1 MANIMHKY
9 RKYMQKNKLL
19 IKQTGGTR
27 LTELQDKI
35 TYVTPHCLDGDM
47 FHQHIGECVNDSIQ
61 MIFCFCDGI
70 KESAQRK
77 LLNLTP
83 AEIIE
88 MAYLTGREKYL
99 APYYRRDATDEQQNK
114 IAIKMETRLM
124 KYLHFLQTR
133 LCSHLDKYGIPYC
146 NALPPGTSD
155 LTCSKYDKYDIVID
169 EPTGL
174 ESDHVVLKRRLS
186 TVSGIGAAM
195 KFGKLVNMTDH
206 SLYEHGAPIFAD
218 VIFINILS
226 FCLLNGNDAI
236 ISDMYKINEIDIS
249 EIDDVTAIICN
260 MQKKNSSTNASVHAV
275 CFYICNGVEMFFD
288 NEYGNIEFSWK
299 NMLKYYVERS
309 DTHKLFHCYTKST
322 NAYTFILKNNDDDS
336 VIVWNPNGTIENTT
350 YTEYETT
357 TQYIFWNLI
366 TVQKRRINDDEIDTM
381 LKDDFLRAAI
391 SHSSLENVDID
402 LIMANEFERDSFIY
416 IVLGNL
422 KNKVCEE
429 SFVKTII
436 GREEFVSISAEH
448 KEMFI
453 EYMFFREDNNS
464 GYNLELLQL
473 LLEKGAK
480 IPTKLENG
488 YTPLEYALYNIN
500 LDLVKLL
507 IEYRV
512 GINDIF
518 SDEDT
523 YPIDHVLQNLQ
534 YDASDPTHN
543 AENRMFFG
551 NVFDLLISNGVEL
564 DSHCLKMSL
573 YTNNVDIVDAILD
586 VGGVDVN
593 AIIDK
598 KNHYTA
604 LFYVAINFRQ
614 ISNFVKIIN
623 TLINHGADV
632 NHVDAAGNTIMAH
645 ILGNMMDSA
654 DIVTNL
660 LTSKS
665 VDVNAT
671 YKNTGESIES
681 MLLKLGWAHD

>member
-1 MANIMHKY
+1 MANVIHKY
-9 RKYMQKNKLL
+9 QKYMQKNKLL

-61 MIFCFCDGI
+61 MLFCFCDGI
-70 KESAQRK
+70 KESVQQK

-88 MAYLTGREKYL
+88 IAYLTGREKYL

-195 KFGKLVNMTDH
+195 KLGKLVNIKDH
-206 SLYEHGAPIFAD
+206 TLYYHGVSIFD
-218 VIFINILS
+218 DIIFINILA

-236 ISDMYKINEIDIS
+236 ISDIYKINEIDTN
-249 EIDDVTAIICN
+249 EIDYMSAIICS
-260 MQKKNSSTNASVHAV
+260 MEKKNSLISESSHMV
-275 CFYICNGVEMFFD
+275 CFYICNDVEMFFD

-299 NMLKYYVERS
+299 NMLKYYSEHS
-309 DTHKLFHCYTKST
+309 DTYKLFVCYTEST

-357 TQYIFWNLI
+357 TQYIFSNLI
-366 TVQKRRINDDEIDTM
+366 TIQKQHINDDEINTI
-381 LKDDFLRAAI
+381 LKNDFMRADI
-391 SHSSLENVDID
+391 SHCKLKNVDI
-402 LIMANEFERDSFIY
+402 ISFMAEPRIGLFIDA
-416 IVLGNL
+416 VLYSL
-422 KNKVCEE
+422 RNKICNDT
-429 SFVKTII
+429 FAIKII
-436 GREEFVSISAEH
+436 GHKKFARISQEN
-448 KEMFI
+448 KNLFI

-518 SDEDT
+518 SDRET

-534 YDASDPTHN
+534 YDSEDPTHN
-543 AENRMFFG
+543 AKNRVFFENAFE
-551 NVFDLLISNGVEL
+551 LLIRNGCKL

-573 YTNNVDIVDAILD
+573 YTNNADIVIAILD
-586 VGGVDVN
+586 AGVDVN
-593 AIIDK
+593 AIIDE

-604 LFYVAINFRQ
+604 LFYVAVNFRH
-614 ISNFVKIIN
+614 ISNSVKMIN
-623 TLINHGADV
+623 TLIRYGANV
-632 NHVDAAGNTIMAH
+632 NHVDTDGNTVVAH
-645 ILGNMMDSA
+645 ILGNMMDRA
-654 DIVTNL
+654 DIVANL
-660 LTSKS
+660 LASKS
-665 VDVNAT
+665 VDVNAI
-671 YKNTGESIES
+671 YQNTGATIDS
-681 MLLKLGWAHD
+681 MLPKLGWIRD